1 MDFEKIYREYFRDV
15 FLYVRSLAAEDHLA
29 EEIAQETFVK
39 ALKAIDTYHGEKD
52 IRAWLFTIAKN
63 TFYTHC
69 RRQKRYAGYEL
80 PENCQEGPSQIEERL
95 ADEDTAFSI
104 HKFLHQ
110 MEEPYKEVPELFIP
124 YDEEKFQIVEESGKL
139 YAEYLG
145 DCHDGT
151 EAIAPIEVNVNGE
164 KQTIVCFSYYDSP
177 WSRYLEPK
185 IVSEKN
191 RAETHKRCFLGETGK
206 IDQVYYGEFDIE
218 DMAIKEQ
225 PFHEQLSS
233 LLDDME
239 LIYETD

>member
-1 MDFEKIYREYFRDV
+1 MKEITCEIIRDILP
-15 FLYVRSLAAEDHLA
+15 LYVDEAVSRDTKELV
-29 EEIAQETFVK
+29 EE
-39 ALKAIDTYHGEKD
+39 H
-52 IRAWLFTIAKN
+52 LFTCEACREEAEMMKKTMILPVHKSVRNLDQEILKKWRNKWLTKKVIIAVVSICA
-63 TFYTHC
+63 TLGVA
-69 RRQKRYAGYEL
+69 AGVYSAMVL
-80 PENCQEGPSQIEERL
+80 
-95 ADEDTAFSI
+95 
-104 HKFLHQ
+104 
-110 MEEPYKEVPELFIP
+110 PELFIP

-145 DCHDGT
+145 DCYDGT

-191 RAETHKRCFLGETGK
+191 RAETDKRCFLGETGK

-218 DMAIKEQ
+218 DMVIKEQ
-225 PFHEQLSS
+225 SFHEQLSS

>member
-1 MDFEKIYREYFRDV
+1 
-15 FLYVRSLAAEDHLA
+15 
-29 EEIAQETFVK
+29 
-39 ALKAIDTYHGEKD
+39 
-52 IRAWLFTIAKN
+52 
-63 TFYTHC
+63 
-69 RRQKRYAGYEL
+69 
-80 PENCQEGPSQIEERL
+80 
-95 ADEDTAFSI
+95 
-104 HKFLHQ
+104 
-110 MEEPYKEVPELFIP
+110 MEEN
-124 YDEEKFQIVEESGKL
+124 GKL

-145 DCHDGT
+145 DCYDGT
-151 EAIAPIEVNVNGE
+151 KAIAPIEVNVNGE

-191 RAETHKRCFLGETGK
+191 RAETDKRCFLGETGK

-225 PFHEQLSS
+225 SFHEQLSS

>member
-1 MDFEKIYREYFRDV
+1 MTE
-15 FLYVRSLAAEDHLA
+15 
-29 EEIAQETFVK
+29 
-39 ALKAIDTYHGEKD
+39 
-52 IRAWLFTIAKN
+52 
-63 TFYTHC
+63 
-69 RRQKRYAGYEL
+69 
-80 PENCQEGPSQIEERL
+80 
-95 ADEDTAFSI
+95 
-104 HKFLHQ
+104 Q
-110 MEEPYKEVPELFIP
+110 MVLPELFIP

-145 DCHDGT
+145 DCYDGT

-177 WSRYLEPK
+177 WSRYLEPR

-191 RAETHKRCFLGETGK
+191 RAETYKRCFLGETGK

-218 DMAIKEQ
+218 DVAIKEQ

>member
-1 MDFEKIYREYFRDV
+1 MKEITCEIIRDILP
-15 FLYVRSLAAEDHLA
+15 LYVDEAVSRDTKELV
-29 EEIAQETFVK
+29 EE
-39 ALKAIDTYHGEKD
+39 H
-52 IRAWLFTIAKN
+52 LFTCEACREEVEMMKKTMVLPVHKSVRTLDQEILKKWRNKWLTKKVIIAVVSICA
-63 TFYTHC
+63 TLGVA
-69 RRQKRYAGYEL
+69 AGVYSAMVL
-80 PENCQEGPSQIEERL
+80 
-95 ADEDTAFSI
+95 
-104 HKFLHQ
+104 
-110 MEEPYKEVPELFIP
+110 PELFIP

-145 DCHDGT
+145 DCYDGT

-191 RAETHKRCFLGETGK
+191 RSETDKRCFLGETGK

-218 DMAIKEQ
+218 DMVIKEQ
-225 PFHEQLSS
+225 SFHEQLSS

>member
-1 MDFEKIYREYFRDV
+1 MKEITCEIIRDILP
-15 FLYVRSLAAEDHLA
+15 LYVDEAVSRDTKELV
-29 EEIAQETFVK
+29 EE
-39 ALKAIDTYHGEKD
+39 H
-52 IRAWLFTIAKN
+52 LFTCEACREEVEMMKKTMVLPVHKSVRTLDQEILKKWRNKWLTKKVVIAVVSICA
-63 TFYTHC
+63 TLGVA
-69 RRQKRYAGYEL
+69 AGVYSAMVL
-80 PENCQEGPSQIEERL
+80 
-95 ADEDTAFSI
+95 
-104 HKFLHQ
+104 
-110 MEEPYKEVPELFIP
+110 PELFIP

-145 DCHDGT
+145 DCYDGT
-151 EAIAPIEVNVNGE
+151 KAIAPIEVNVNGE

-191 RAETHKRCFLGETGK
+191 RAETDKRCFLGETGK

-218 DMAIKEQ
+218 DVAIKEQ

>member
-1 MDFEKIYREYFRDV
+1 MKEITCEIIRDILP
-15 FLYVRSLAAEDHLA
+15 LYVDETVSRDTKELV
-29 EEIAQETFVK
+29 EE
-39 ALKAIDTYHGEKD
+39 H
-52 IRAWLFTIAKN
+52 LFTCEACREEVEMMKKTMVLPVHKSVRTLDQEILKKWRNKWLTKKVIIAVVSICA
-63 TFYTHC
+63 TLGVA
-69 RRQKRYAGYEL
+69 AGVYSAMVL
-80 PENCQEGPSQIEERL
+80 
-95 ADEDTAFSI
+95 
-104 HKFLHQ
+104 
-110 MEEPYKEVPELFIP
+110 PELFIP

-145 DCHDGT
+145 DCYDGT
-151 EAIAPIEVNVNGE
+151 KAIAPIEVNVNGE

-218 DMAIKEQ
+218 DVAIKEQ

>member
-1 MDFEKIYREYFRDV
+1 MKEITCEIIRDILP
-15 FLYVRSLAAEDHLA
+15 LYVDEAVSRDTKELV
-29 EEIAQETFVK
+29 EE
-39 ALKAIDTYHGEKD
+39 H
-52 IRAWLFTIAKN
+52 LFTCEACREEVEMMKKTMVLPVHKSVRTLDQEILKKWRNKWLTKKVIIAVVSICA
-63 TFYTHC
+63 TLGVA
-69 RRQKRYAGYEL
+69 AGVYSAMVL
-80 PENCQEGPSQIEERL
+80 
-95 ADEDTAFSI
+95 
-104 HKFLHQ
+104 
-110 MEEPYKEVPELFIP
+110 PELFIP

-145 DCHDGT
+145 DCYDGT

-218 DMAIKEQ
+218 DMDIKEQ

>member
-1 MDFEKIYREYFRDV
+1 MKEITCEIIRDILP
-15 FLYVRSLAAEDHLA
+15 LYVDEAVSRDTKELVEEHLFICEACREEAEMMKKTMVLPVHKNVRTLDQEILKKWRNKWLTKKVIIAVVSICATLGVAAGVYSAMVL
-29 EEIAQETFVK
+29 
-39 ALKAIDTYHGEKD
+39 
-52 IRAWLFTIAKN
+52 
-63 TFYTHC
+63 
-69 RRQKRYAGYEL
+69 
-80 PENCQEGPSQIEERL
+80 
-95 ADEDTAFSI
+95 
-104 HKFLHQ
+104 
-110 MEEPYKEVPELFIP
+110 PELFIP

-145 DCHDGT
+145 DCYDGT
-151 EAIAPIEVNVNGE
+151 KAIAPIEVNVNGE

-191 RAETHKRCFLGETGK
+191 RAETDKRCFLGETGK